1 MQSVASREDMQ
12 SATASHRRLAADLF
26 DDLDPGE
33 LATRTLCPVWT
44 AHAMAAHLVVPLEVQ
59 PLRFA
64 VEIAR
69 HKGSMDRASEA
80 VVARLAQRPIEELTA
95 ILREKAD
102 VHPPIPVVGPA
113 GQLADTAIHLRDVAR
128 PLGRPEDVALDSW
141 RMVLDFLVTRQAQLG
156 HVPKRVTIDLRFRAT
171 DQKWSWGSGAEVF
184 GPSEALALGIAGR
197 AAALIDLDGPG
208 LVVLQRRLHAEE

>member
-44 AHAMAAHLVVPLEVQ
+44 AHAMAAHLVMPLEVQ

-95 ILREKAD
+95 VLREKAD

-128 PLGRPEDVALDSW
+128 PLGRPEDVPLASW

-156 HVPKRVTIDLRFRAT
+156 HVPKRVTNDLRFRAT
-171 DQKWSWGSGAEVF
+171 DQKWSWGSGAEIH

-208 LVVLQRRLHAEE
+208 LVVLQRRLHSGE